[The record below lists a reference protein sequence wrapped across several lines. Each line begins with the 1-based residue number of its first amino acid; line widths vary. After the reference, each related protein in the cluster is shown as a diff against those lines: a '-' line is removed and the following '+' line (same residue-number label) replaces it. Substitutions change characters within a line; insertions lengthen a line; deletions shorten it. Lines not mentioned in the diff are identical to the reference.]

1 MLYYCLAI
9 RLQLT
14 TVPVSSKRP
23 FPLIEAERLPRL
35 ARRSA
40 VARLWCAIED
50 RLIPALRLSTHER
63 AIYYHLIRRTH
74 LRGALAVRVSR
85 RTLGRVT
92 GLNVN
97 TARHYLG
104 VLAQKQCIGFIDSG
118 VRGCLVR
125 VRLPD
130 EILARVRRHVPPAS
144 RRPGRGAE
152 PRLVGAASRRPF
164 QASSSGVQLFDFKN
178 HFRAWPRRYDH
189 KREALRKRIFSRERG
204 RCFYCRRKLPAEWTL
219 DHVTP
224 PLRGGR
230 TDDPA
235 NLVACCAVCNAEKGL
250 LPALDFLRLLAARSV
265 LSPKQLRSRLKKV
278 RHL

>member
-1 MLYYCLAI
+1 
-9 RLQLT
+9 
-14 TVPVSSKRP
+14 
-23 FPLIEAERLPRL
+23 
-35 ARRSA
+35 
-40 VARLWCAIED
+40 LWCAIED

-85 RTLGRVT
+85 RTLGRAT

-104 VLAQKQCIGFIDSG
+104 VLAQKQCIGFVDRG

-125 VRLPD
+125 VRLPE
-130 EILARVRRHVPPAS
+130 EILARMRRS
-144 RRPGRGAE
+144 
-152 PRLVGAASRRPF
+152 VGAASRRPPSSRPSTVSNLEPP
-164 QASSSGVQLFDFKN
+164 ASKLQHRD
-178 HFRAWPRRYDH
+178 RAWPRRYDH

-224 PLRGGR
+224 PIRGGR

-250 LPALDFLRLLAARSV
+250 LPAPEFLRLLAARAV
-265 LSPKQLRSRLKKV
+265 LSPKQLRSRLKALRGLRPV
-278 RHL
+278 RVP

>member
-1 MLYYCLAI
+1 MCAVS
-9 RLQLT
+9 QL
-14 TVPVSSKRP
+14 
-23 FPLIEAERLPRL
+23 RLPPL

-104 VLAQKQCIGFIDSG
+104 VLAQKQCIGFVDRG

-130 EILARVRRHVPPAS
+130 EILARLTRKSRDAS
-144 RRPGRGAE
+144 HSP
-152 PRLVGAASRRPF
+152 LVTSHR
-164 QASSSGVQLFDFKN
+164 SLD
-178 HFRAWPRRYDH
+178 RAWPRRYDH
-189 KREALRKRIFSRERG
+189 KREALRKRIFARERG
-204 RCFYCRRKLPAEWTL
+204 RCFYCRRKLPAHWTL

-224 PLRGGR
+224 PIRGGPV
-230 TDDPA
+230 DDPA

-250 LPALDFLRLLAARSV
+250 LPAPDFLRILASRVV
-265 LSPKQLRSRLKKV
+265 LSPNQLRSRLKKL